1 MSKLKKQPI
10 PENVELSNDEPTTV
24 NFNKEQE
31 LTTKF
36 IIFECPIRKG
46 KLQLRNEIEI
56 NPKGITCRCN
66 PCSFKTTK
74 NDNTMNVNKDD
85 EGGDYI
91 RKRRPLAFNS
101 VSTEL
106 PPHQLK
112 MKNIEMI

>member
-1 MSKLKKQPI
+1 
-10 PENVELSNDEPTTV
+10 
-24 NFNKEQE
+24 
-31 LTTKF
+31 
-36 IIFECPIRKG
+36 
-46 KLQLRNEIEI
+46 
-56 NPKGITCRCN
+56 
-66 PCSFKTTK
+66 
-74 NDNTMNVNKDD
+74 MNVNKDD